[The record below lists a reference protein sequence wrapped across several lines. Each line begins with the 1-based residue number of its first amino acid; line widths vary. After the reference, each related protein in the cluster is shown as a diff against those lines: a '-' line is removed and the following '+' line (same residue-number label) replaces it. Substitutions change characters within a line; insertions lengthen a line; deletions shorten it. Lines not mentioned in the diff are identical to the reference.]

1 MNLINLLVKLL
12 KSAYE
17 AEAKR
22 AEVAASHA
30 DQLAEKF
37 AHDAVLLAAKADARV
52 GASKNSA
59 AKAKEQLQRA
69 DALRSKGKDVAA
81 FLEVK

>member
-30 DQLAEKF
+30 DQLAERF
-37 AHDAVLLAAKADARV
+37 AHDAVLLAAKADAR
-52 GASKNSA
+52 AQA
-59 AKAKEQLQRA
+59 
-69 DALRSKGKDVAA
+69 ALR
-81 FLEVK
+81 

>member
-22 AEVAASHA
+22 AEAAAARA
-30 DQLAEKF
+30 DQLAEKL
-37 AHDAVLLAAKADARV
+37 AHNAVLLAAKADAHAL
-52 GASKNSA
+52 ASKDSA
-59 AKAKEQLQRA
+59 GAAKEQLRRA
-69 DALRSKGKDVAA
+69 DALRSKGEDVAA